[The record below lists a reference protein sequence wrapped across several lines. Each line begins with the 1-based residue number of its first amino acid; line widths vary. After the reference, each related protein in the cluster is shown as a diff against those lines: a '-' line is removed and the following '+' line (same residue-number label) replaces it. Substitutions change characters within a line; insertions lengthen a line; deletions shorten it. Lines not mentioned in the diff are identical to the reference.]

1 MTPEQQTPAS
11 VVEVGLPTLAYAYR
25 LKGDAAWTLA
35 PTCIDMGVGHW
46 EVTPLVSGPEAANLI
61 ERLSAERERLAKALD
76 RQADNMAFVLNH
88 APVGKWYDKFTAEL
102 AEDRAALTQGES
114 RQTGV
119 CICVA
124 RGDGPEGCGI
134 CNETGKPHPAAPTPA
149 GGGE

>member
-11 VVEVGLPTLAYAYR
+11 VVEAATELSHFAWSAVRADCVEAEMNLNR
-25 LKGDAAWTLA
+25 LLG
-35 PTCIDMGVGHW
+35 
-46 EVTPLVSGPEAANLI
+46 NL
-61 ERLSAERERLAKALD
+61 
-76 RQADNMAFVLNH
+76 
-88 APVGKWYDKFTAEL
+88 
-102 AEDRAALTQGES
+102 RAALTQGES

-149 GGGE
+149 DGGGE